1 MKLFYSTTSPFA
13 RKVLMVLLVTDLI
26 EKTELVLTNPLE
38 DETLRQTNSLG
49 KIPALVDYNLSLVDS
64 PLICEYLDDLSVQA
78 GNLSLF
84 RKGENDYYHIQLI
97 HAQADGILDAAVA
110 MVYEGRRSDAEK
122 SSYWLERWRKA
133 VTGTLAG
140 LNINDLGDARRP
152 HIGTLAAVAALGYL
166 DFRLP
171 DLAWRTQYPELAAWF
186 GTLEYLPWIKNT
198 APK

>member
-13 RKVLMVLLVTDLI
+13 RKVLMALHITGLI

-38 DETLRQTNSLG
+38 DESLRQTNPLG

-78 GNLSLF
+78 GNSSLF
-84 RKGENDYYHIQLI
+84 RKGEKDYYNIQLI
-97 HAQADGILDAAVA
+97 HSQADGILDAAVA
-110 MVYEGRRSDAEK
+110 IVYENRRSDAEK
-122 SSYWLERWRKA
+122 SHYWLERWRRA
-133 VTGTLAG
+133 ITGTLAG
-140 LNINDLGDARRP
+140 LNIDALGDARLP
-152 HIGTLAAVAALGYL
+152 HIGTLATVAALGYL

-171 DLAWRTQYPELAAWF
+171 DLNWRIQHPNLATWF
-186 GTLEYLPWIKNT
+186 GALENSPWVKNT

>member
-13 RKVLMVLLVTDLI
+13 RKVLMVLHVTGLI

-38 DETLRQTNSLG
+38 DETLRQTNPLG
-49 KIPALVDYNLSLVDS
+49 KIPALIDYNLSLVDS

-78 GNLSLF
+78 GNPSLF
-84 RKGENDYYHIQLI
+84 HKGEDDYYRIQLT

-110 MVYEGRRSDAEK
+110 MVYEDRRGDAEK
-122 SSYWLERWRKA
+122 SHYWLDRWHKA

-140 LNINDLGDARRP
+140 LNTADLGDAQHP
-152 HIGTLAAVAALGYL
+152 HIGTLATIAALGYL

-171 DLAWRTQYPELAAWF
+171 HLDWRARHPDLAAWF
-186 GTLEYLPWIKNT
+186 GAFDNIPWVKST